1 MAAARP
7 ADLWRSG
14 TTSTELG
21 DECQEDDG
29 YDVCGKHVYVV
40 KLVEKSVLLNR
51 QLVLIFLLTH
61 FLLQKIL
68 Y

>member
-40 KLVEKSVLLNR
+40 KLVEKSVLL
-51 QLVLIFLLTH
+51 T
-61 FLLQKIL
+61 
-68 Y
+68 